1 MKVTAD
7 NLKAAI
13 LSRVWEV
20 WERKVLDRIEPTDA
34 LIIKDN
40 IYLSVFKA
48 CTLDE
53 FRAVV
58 REMAEEGLVTIH
70 ETATDTGLRLPIEES
85 EL

>member
-13 LSRVWEV
+13 LSRVREV
-20 WERKVLDRIEPTDA
+20 WESKVLDCIEPTDA
-34 LIIKDN
+34 LIIRDN

>member
-1 MKVTAD
+1 MKVTED

-13 LSRVWEV
+13 LSRVREV
-20 WERKVLDRIEPTDA
+20 WKRKVLDCIEPTDA

-58 REMAEEGLVTIH
+58 REMADEGLVTIH